1 MVELLINWSLVENFP
16 ILAPSCSDLDIDEDA
31 DEEYLL
37 QEQFRMKLEEEE
49 MLLFKE
55 EKILEEENRLRLEG
69 EARLMREEEKLLEDE
84 KILENDYKKHSN
96 GRLRLAL
103 GQVFIGLLLK
113 RCYGSQYYACPT
125 SKPKIQD
132 RGCGYF
138 MWNDDLRVRLSSFAG
153 PSTSLG
159 FSLRHSTPLS
169 SSRSA
174 PNHGKAV
181 YLNCKFLTEMIK
193 TLEAKIKI
201 LEGTLEMER
210 HPKNHTFDSTAI
222 LHELYNDMGRFGL
235 H

>member
-1 MVELLINWSLVENFP
+1 
-16 ILAPSCSDLDIDEDA
+16 
-31 DEEYLL
+31 
-37 QEQFRMKLEEEE
+37 MKLEEEE

-84 KILENDYKKHSN
+84 KILENDYKKHEQKISDEPDEHEMSDEADEHEISDEY
-96 GRLRLAL
+96 LTE
-103 GQVFIGLLLK
+103 QQQQQQLLQDEKLLIETLEEEARHEK
-113 RCYGSQYYACPT
+113 DYGSQYYACPT